1 MKSFSL
7 VSYWAQNRQKG
18 HLSGSQSATSDS
30 RPSGESDP
38 LVNATGPDPWAVLL
52 VETSLNLRELNVSL
66 RKLLIINHEEVKCFC
81 ENICPMNRLEFLFQM
96 RTKIYSH
103 QKSETFHFW
112 QEKERAAKTKGW
124 SQA

>member
-30 RPSGESDP
+30 RPSGESDR

-66 RKLLIINHEEVKCFC
+66 KKLLIINYEEVKRFC
-81 ENICPMNRLEFLFQM
+81 ENICPMHRLEFLFQM
-96 RTKIYSH
+96 RTKTYSR
-103 QKSETFHFW
+103 
-112 QEKERAAKTKGW
+112 QEVKRFIFGVKQPN
-124 SQA
+124 S